1 MTIGLGIPRGRHF
14 NGITVF
20 TLYWM
25 LCWFLSAQPLDHA
38 PDEALLLP
46 ESAVP
51 SSAGED
57 GLSTLSPLVP
67 EPADFGTDVINA
79 LAADPLGPMTDPNV
93 DAVPAFGE
101 PEMETVDM
109 PNEAG
114 NKLWRIRPYLKSGVT
129 YDDNIFIT
137 NTNRT
142 ADIIY
147 NVVGGFTFEIGDYRA
162 LQNNYLLLNYLASG
176 FFFTH
181 HPAQNS
187 LDQSYN
193 LLAQYRITQL
203 AIQLESTFQSL
214 DGADRQVGAFTT
226 RLLFFNALR
235 FLYAKSEKTELEFEI
250 NQRTS
255 YYPEQ
260 LSSYTLEAQLA
271 FDYKIQPKL
280 SMGLQGVFGLNQV
293 QESPNR
299 WYQTLNARF
308 NYDVAEKLVLNTSVG
323 VQLNEYAGGGEPM
336 RILPV
341 FSVGG
346 EYQLLQKTTLFLN
359 AYRNI
364 QGSPSLAGQD
374 YIATGA
380 DLGFKQKI
388 AEKITLGLAIGY
400 ENDYYI
406 ANVDSVDAT
415 RVDNFYFFRPGVS
428 YSFLKYLDAN
438 LSYEYRY
445 NSSTL
450 QQDTWFDNRV
460 NFELTMDF

>member
-1 MTIGLGIPRGRHF
+1 MTIGKRIRRGDNFHVIKFATLGWVLC
-14 NGITVF
+14 GILT
-20 TLYWM
+20 
-25 LCWFLSAQPLDHA
+25 AQTIDQA
-38 PDEALLLP
+38 PEDALLLP
-46 ESAVP
+46 ESTAP
-51 SSAGED
+51 SSLGED
-57 GLSTLSPLVP
+57 GLPTLSPLVP

-79 LAADPLGPMTDPNV
+79 LAADPLGPITDPNV

-109 PNEAG
+109 PIEAG

-147 NVVGGFTFEIGDYRA
+147 NVTGGFTFEIGDYRA
-162 LQNNYLLLNYLASG
+162 LQNNYLLINYLASS

-187 LDQSYN
+187 LDQSYS

-226 RLLFFNALR
+226 RLLFFNAIRL
-235 FLYAKSEKTELEFEI
+235 LYAKSEKTELELEI

-260 LSSYTLEAQLA
+260 LSSYTWEAQLA

-280 SMGLQGVFGLNQV
+280 SAGLQGVFGLNQV

-299 WYQTLNARF
+299 LYQTLNARF
-308 NYDVAEKLVLNTSVG
+308 TYDVAEKLVLKTSVG
-323 VQLNEYAGGGEPM
+323 VQLNQYAGGGEPM

-346 EYQLLQKTTLFLN
+346 EYQLLQKTTLSLN

-364 QGSPSLAGQD
+364 QGSPSLIGQD
-374 YIATGA
+374 YIATGV
-380 DLGFKQKI
+380 DLGLKQKV
-388 AEKITLGLAIGY
+388 AEKITFGLALGY
-400 ENDYYI
+400 ENDLYI
-406 ANVDSVDAT
+406 ANMESVQAT